1 MAFEFVEHFSVE
13 FPETFESNTKITE
26 AFNPSNGIIIEV
38 AAIHERFDR
47 KLQ

>member
-13 FPETFESNTKITE
+13 FPETIESGAKLSE

-38 AAIHERFDR
+38 AAIHERSDR
-47 KLQ
+47 KL